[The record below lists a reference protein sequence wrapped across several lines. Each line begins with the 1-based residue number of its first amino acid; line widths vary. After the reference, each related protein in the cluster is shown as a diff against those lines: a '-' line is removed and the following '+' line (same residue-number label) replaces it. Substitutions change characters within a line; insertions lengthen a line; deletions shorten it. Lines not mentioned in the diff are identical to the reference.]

1 MKSKLLNILRYLFP
15 GLYLKLKYF
24 ILKNKKSDI
33 NEHLPTL
40 STFSSECETIFE
52 TGVRGVVSSWA
63 LLYGLSKNNFNQKR
77 LFLNDVD
84 SVNTESIGFVARKLG
99 IQFDFIQKNNLQ
111 LETDNNFKF
120 DLTFIDTL
128 HVYGQLKRELKKFAP
143 VTKKYIILH
152 DTTVDADKGEVIRLN
167 FNPDEIYEKT
177 NIPMDE
183 LLKGLW
189 PAVEEF
195 VFKNKNWEIYKRY
208 TNNNGLTILRRTE
221 EN

>member
-1 MKSKLLNILRYLFP
+1 VKSKLLNILRHLFP

-77 LFLNDVD
+77 LFLNDVE

-99 IQFDFIQKNNLQ
+99 IHFDFIQKTTYSLKLIITLNL
-111 LETDNNFKF
+111 T
-120 DLTFIDTL
+120 
-128 HVYGQLKRELKKFAP
+128 
-143 VTKKYIILH
+143 
-152 DTTVDADKGEVIRLN
+152 
-167 FNPDEIYEKT
+167 
-177 NIPMDE
+177 
-183 LLKGLW
+183 
-189 PAVEEF
+189 
-195 VFKNKNWEIYKRY
+195 
-208 TNNNGLTILRRTE
+208 
-221 EN
+221 

>member
-152 DTTVDADKGEVIRLN
+152 DTTIDADEGEVIRLN

-177 NIPMDE
+177 TIPMDE